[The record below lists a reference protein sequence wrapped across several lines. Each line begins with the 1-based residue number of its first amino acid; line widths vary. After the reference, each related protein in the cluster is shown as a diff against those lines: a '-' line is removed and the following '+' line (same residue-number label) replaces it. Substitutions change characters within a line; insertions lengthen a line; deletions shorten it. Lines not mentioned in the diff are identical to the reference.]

1 MLSQSH
7 EANEKYKEEIK
18 ELKAKIDYANVKL
31 KKNDDRVRD
40 LHARLISVQEENSNL
55 KLDIEKTNLENLGL
69 KNDMSASKRELEMKD
84 TNNIINEKNE
94 EIERNMNKIKETRKK
109 EIHEIQ
115 RERICAQ
122 EDLYSS
128 EKENNNIKDK
138 ENTITISQLTQV
150 LQRMQT
156 Q

>member
-18 ELKAKIDYANVKL
+18 ELKAKIDDANVKL

-69 KNDMSASKRELEMKD
+69 KNDMSVLKRELEMKD
-84 TNNIINEKNE
+84 TNDIINEKNE
-94 EIERNMNKIKETRKK
+94 EIERNKLGLS
-109 EIHEIQ
+109 
-115 RERICAQ
+115 CAK
-122 EDLYSS
+122 LSRS
-128 EKENNNIKDK
+128 
-138 ENTITISQLTQV
+138 
-150 LQRMQT
+150 
-156 Q
+156 

>member
-18 ELKAKIDYANVKL
+18 ELKAKIDDANVKL

-69 KNDMSASKRELEMKD
+69 KNDMSVLKRELEMKD
-84 TNNIINEKNE
+84 TNDIINEKNE
-94 EIERNMNKIKETRKK
+94 EIERNMNKIKETHKK
-109 EIHEIQ
+109 EIHE
-115 RERICAQ
+115 CNV
-122 EDLYSS
+122 
-128 EKENNNIKDK
+128 KEYVLRK
-138 ENTITISQLTQV
+138 ISIHRKKKTTTLKIRKIPSQYHN
-150 LQRMQT
+150 
-156 Q
+156 